1 MLTNSSEENKAF
13 KTDSD
18 RREKGDHQRALFKM
32 AASSTSAT
40 PSPTTATAFVT
51 RTVTVKLLVVMPSLK
66 PLLEV
71 LLATVHATAQRH
83 LIEVK
88 YSVART
94 TGFILLY

>member
-1 MLTNSSEENKAF
+1 MIRNSSKENKAF
-13 KTDSD
+13 KSDSD
-18 RREKGDHQRALFKM
+18 RREKGDHRRALFKM
-32 AASSTSAT
+32 AVSSTSKT

-51 RTVTVKLLVVMPSLK
+51 QTVTLKLLVVIPSLK
-66 PLLEV
+66 PRLEV
-71 LLATVHATAQRH
+71 LLATVHATAQRN